1 MYMKKKSGVWIVLL
15 MFVCF
20 MPFICNGE
28 QEWADAK
35 HHLVQ
40 DNAARIFIAKQ
51 SSKFKDALLENITSH
66 LDQQSVSYEV
76 EDVSA
81 LKKLNEEEYE
91 AIVIIQYVKAGRING
106 NVRRYLD
113 KTEHMDM
120 IVLVTTSGSGDPKT
134 DAWDVDTIS
143 TASEMSDV
151 DKIARTVLSRL
162 ERLLKIEF
170 AT

>member
-1 MYMKKKSGVWIVLL
+1 MKKKRAVWIVLL
-15 MFVCF
+15 MFVF
-20 MPFICNGE
+20 FLPFICSGE
-28 QEWADAK
+28 QSRADAE
-35 HHLVQ
+35 HQLAQ
-40 DNAARIFIAKQ
+40 DNAARVFIAKQ
-51 SSKFKDALLENITSH
+51 SSKFKDALLENITSN
-66 LDQQSVSYEV
+66 LDEQSVSYQV
-76 EDVSA
+76 EDISA
-81 LKKLNEEEYE
+81 LKKFNEEEYE
-91 AIVIIQYVKAGRING
+91 VIVIIQYVKAGRING

-113 KTEHMDM
+113 KTEHMDK

-151 DKIARTVLSRL
+151 EKIARTVLSRL

>member
-1 MYMKKKSGVWIVLL
+1 MKKKSGVWIVL
-15 MFVCF
+15 MMIVCF
-20 MPFICNGE
+20 LPFICSGE
-28 QEWADAK
+28 QKWVGAEYQLA
-35 HHLVQ
+35 Q

-51 SSKFKDALLENITSH
+51 SSDFKDALLDTITSN
-66 LDQQSVSYEV
+66 LDENSVSYEV
-76 EDVSA
+76 ADISA
-81 LKKLNEEEYE
+81 LKKFNEEEYE

-113 KTEHMDM
+113 KTEHMGK

-151 DKIARTVLSRL
+151 DKIARTILLRL
-162 ERLLKIEF
+162 ESLLKMEF

>member
-1 MYMKKKSGVWIVLL
+1 MYVKKKSGVWIILL

-20 MPFICNGE
+20 LPFICTGE
-28 QEWADAK
+28 QKWADAEHQFAK
-35 HHLVQ
+35 
-40 DNAARIFIAKQ
+40 DNAALVFIVKQ
-51 SSKFKDALLENITSH
+51 SSKYKDALLENITSN
-66 LDQQSVSYEV
+66 LAEQSVSYEV
-76 EDVSA
+76 ADLSA
-81 LKKLNEEEYE
+81 LKKLNAEEYN

-113 KTEHMDM
+113 KTEHMDKL
-120 IVLVTTSGSGDPKT
+120 VLVTTSGSGDSKT

-151 DKIARTVLSRL
+151 DKIARAVLSKL
-162 ERLLKIEF
+162 EILLKIEF